1 MADFAACDRLLQKAY
16 FERSWHKFS
25 LRWLDSMIQGH
36 STEIEP
42 ALSVKLCLLNVF
54 T

>member
-1 MADFAACDRLLQKAY
+1 
-16 FERSWHKFS
+16 
-25 LRWLDSMIQGH
+25 MIQGH

-54 T
+54 TWRHHFLKSKPKEPPKFYPHQA